1 MADITDDA
9 SELEALQTKVAIENQ
24 LAHKRLEPKI
34 RHGATLCHNC
44 DEQVIDMALFCPGGE
59 CAEDYER
66 AKRAERMKAV

>member
-34 RHGATLCHNC
+34 RHGVTLCHNC
-44 DEQVIDMALFCPGGE
+44 DE
-59 CAEDYER
+59 
-66 AKRAERMKAV
+66 